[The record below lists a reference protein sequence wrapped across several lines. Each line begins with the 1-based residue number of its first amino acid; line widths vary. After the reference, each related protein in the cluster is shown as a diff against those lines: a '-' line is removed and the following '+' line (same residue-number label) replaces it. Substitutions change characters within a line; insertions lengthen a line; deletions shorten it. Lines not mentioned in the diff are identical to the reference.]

1 MVRNLRIF
9 RGWLAFSAAALLMGL
24 AHAQTSSSGSSNG
37 AAMPQNVEDVLHQ
50 MSDRAD
56 IIFLGQVAAI
66 RPSDDD
72 GMAAGFVEIDFNVEQ
87 PIRGCA
93 GGSYVL
99 REWAGLWS
107 GDARRYQIGQRRL
120 MMLHAPGA
128 SGMSSPVGGMDGAI
142 PIRGVADASQLA
154 MAAGDPPVPVAD
166 LRWLG
171 AKVAH
176 PTSYVLQPTLSPAP
190 LNMERQ
196 TASAATLIV
205 NPTLSID
212 DTSARA
218 STPAQQA
225 SVDALVKLLTSWKKA
240 TDDVR

>member
-1 MVRNLRIF
+1 MVRNQRIF
-9 RGWLAFSAAALLMGL
+9 RGWFLFSVAALLMGF

-37 AAMPQNVEDVLHQ
+37 NATPQSVEDVLHQ

-56 IIFLGQVAAI
+56 IIFVGQVVAI
-66 RPSDDD
+66 RPRDSD

-128 SGMSSPVGGMDGAI
+128 SGMSSPVAGMDGAI
-142 PIRGVADASQLA
+142 PIRGVADASQLSGA
-154 MAAGDPPVPVAD
+154 TGNPPVPVAD

-171 AKVAH
+171 AKVAR
-176 PTSYVLQPTLSPAP
+176 PTSYVLQPALSPAP
-190 LNMERQ
+190 LSMERQ
-196 TASAATLIV
+196 MDSAANLIV
-205 NPTLSID
+205 NPAVSID
-212 DTSARA
+212 DSSARA

-225 SVDALVKLLTSWKKA
+225 SVDNVVKLLTSWKKA